1 MSRSPVY
8 DAVEYTG
15 RTFKRLT
22 NDEADRVRAKVKALQ
37 DKTLL
42 RPDLQDVFELCDDV
56 ILTLMSNRIDC
67 AVVPR
72 LKVLFDEHAVR

>member
-1 MSRSPVY
+1 MSRSPVH
-8 DAVEYTG
+8 DPIPDHG
-15 RTFKRLT
+15 PTFKRLSD
-22 NDEADRVRAKVKALQ
+22 DEADRVRAKVKALQ

-42 RPDLQDVFELCDDV
+42 RPDLQDVFELCDGV

-72 LKVLFDEHAVR
+72 LKVLFDAHGIG